1 MCTTS
6 VAYSTM
12 LLKRL
17 FTSQTRVKLLSLFL
31 LNPDE
36 EYFIREL
43 TRRLDEQINSI
54 RRELDNLKK
63 LGLLR
68 SRMKNRKKF
77 YVVNTN
83 FVLFNEL
90 QSVILK
96 CTDQN
101 ATAVDSILKLGNVEF
116 LLLSGFFMK
125 KDSEVDLL
133 IVGDVDKHELETLLD
148 KEINSDNPIRFTL
161 LKREDFVY
169 RLKCNDR
176 FLKQL
181 LTDSENFVVHNQLQN
196 VL

>member
-1 MCTTS
+1 
-6 VAYSTM
+6 M

-43 TRRLDEQINSI
+43 TRRLDEQINSV

-63 LGLLR
+63 MGLLK
-68 SRMKNRKKF
+68 SRMKNRKKY
-77 YVVNTN
+77 YVINTN
-83 FVLFNEL
+83 FALFKEL
-90 QSVILK
+90 QSIIIK

-101 ATAVDSILKLGNVEF
+101 SAAVEAILKLGNIEF
-116 LLLSGFFMK
+116 LLLSGFFLK

-133 IVGDVDKHELETLLD
+133 IVGDIDKHELEALLD

-181 LTDSENFVVHNQLQN
+181 LTDSENFIAHNQLQN